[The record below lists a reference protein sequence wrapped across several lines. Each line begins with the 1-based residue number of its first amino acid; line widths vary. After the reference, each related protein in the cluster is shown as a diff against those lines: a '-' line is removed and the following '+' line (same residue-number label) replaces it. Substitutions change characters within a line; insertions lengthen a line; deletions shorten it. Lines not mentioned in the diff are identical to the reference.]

1 MDSFYKK
8 FFIAFVTVFVIDQ
21 IIKQFFLNGYDWN
34 SKCISLNF
42 TLNKGVAFSMFS
54 FLGEWLKYIQ
64 VVLIGGVLGYIFW
77 QKEKMHDYALAIGLL
92 MGGGVS
98 NLLDRFLHG
107 GVVDYV
113 YWHCGFDFAIFNFAD
128 VMIDLGVLLIL
139 ITSFRH
145 DRRERAAEKAA
156 GKEN

>member
-1 MDSFYKK
+1 MDRFSLK
-8 FFIAFVTVFVIDQ
+8 FFGAFVFVFVVDQ
-21 IIKQFFLNGYDWN
+21 LIKVLFLNGYDWN
-34 SKCISLNF
+34 SSCISLNF
-42 TLNKGVAFSMFS
+42 TLNKGVAFSMFA

-64 VVLIGGVLGYIFW
+64 LLLIGAVLGYLFW
-77 QKEKMHDYALAIGLL
+77 KREKVYDYALPLGLL

-128 VMIDLGVLLIL
+128 VMIDLGVLMIL
-139 ITSFRH
+139 IISFRK
-145 DRRERAAEKAA
+145 DRATAAKEKS
-156 GKEN
+156 

>member
-1 MDSFYKK
+1 MDRFYLK
-8 FFIAFVTVFVIDQ
+8 FFLAFVFVFIIDQ
-21 IIKQFFLNGYDWN
+21 IIKSFFLNGYEAEG
-34 SKCISLNF
+34 SCISLVF
-42 TLNKGVAFSMFS
+42 TLNKGVAFSMFA
-54 FLGEWLKYIQ
+54 FLGEYLKFIQ
-64 VVLIGGVLGYIFW
+64 IALIGGVFGYIFYK
-77 QKEKMHDYALAIGLL
+77 KEEFSKYAIALGLL

-139 ITSFRH
+139 ISVFL
-145 DRRERAAEKAA
+145 K
-156 GKEN
+156 K

>member
-1 MDSFYKK
+1 MDRFYLK
-8 FFIAFVTVFVIDQ
+8 FLGAFIVVFVIDQ
-21 IIKQFFLNGYDWN
+21 LIKSLFLNGFDWN

-42 TLNKGVAFSMFS
+42 TLNKGVAFSMFA

-64 VVLIGGVLGYIFW
+64 VVLIGGVFGYILW
-77 QKEKMHDYALAIGLL
+77 QKEKVGEYAPALGLL

-128 VMIDLGVLLIL
+128 VMIDLGVLWIL
-139 ITSFRH
+139 IISFQKDKLKH
-145 DRRERAAEKAA
+145 K
-156 GKEN
+156 

>member
-1 MDSFYKK
+1 MDRFYLK
-8 FFIAFVTVFVIDQ
+8 FFSAFIFVFIVDQ
-21 IIKQFFLNGYDWN
+21 IIKTFFLNGYEAEG
-34 SKCISLNF
+34 SCISLVF
-42 TLNKGVAFSMFS
+42 TLNKGVAFSMFA
-54 FLGEWLKYIQ
+54 FLGEYLKFIQ

-77 QKEKMHDYALAIGLL
+77 KKEEVAEYALALGLL
-92 MGGGVS
+92 MGGGIS

-139 ITSFRH
+139 IAAFRK
-145 DRRERAAEKAA
+145 R
-156 GKEN
+156 